1 MAVTIAKERWTSKVA
16 EEAYGSQGI
25 KVGGETTLPFLQFE
39 GEIPNRPVTAL
50 EVFDTEPK
58 DYPDFLREPFAD
70 VISDPVAW
78 AKKVVELGADMV
90 ALRLMS
96 AHPDWNNASAQDVA
110 KTAKAVAEAI
120 NVPLIII
127 GCGVEDKDG
136 EILPVVAEALEGQK
150 ALIGCVTANNYKS
163 ITAAANGYGHYV
175 IASSP
180 LDINLCKQLNIL
192 INEMGLPL
200 DRIAFDPL
208 VGALGY
214 GIEYA
219 YSIMER
225 ARMGALTGDKTLATP
240 IVAFIGQEAWKAKE
254 AKDADAPEWGPQGD
268 RAILWEVTT
277 ATTFAIAGANIFIM
291 RHPES
296 IKKFNA
302 FVDEAMKSNAY

>member
-1 MAVTIAKERWTSKVA
+1 MCSSDLKRMEKS
-16 EEAYGSQGI
+16 
-25 KVGGETTLPFLQFE
+25 FLW
-39 GEIPNRPVTAL
+39 L
-50 EVFDTEPK
+50 
-58 DYPDFLREPFAD
+58 
-70 VISDPVAW
+70 
-78 AKKVVELGADMV
+78 
-90 ALRLMS
+90 LRLLR
-96 AHPDWNNASAQDVA
+96 V
-110 KTAKAVAEAI
+110 K
-120 NVPLIII
+120 
-127 GCGVEDKDG
+127 
-136 EILPVVAEALEGQK
+136 K

-208 VGALGY
+208 IGALGY

-240 IVAFIGQEAWKAKE
+240 IVAFIGQEAWNKKE
-254 AKDADAPEWGPQGD
+254 AKDADAPEWGLQGD

>member
-16 EEAYGSQGI
+16 EEVYGSQGL
-25 KVGGETTLPFLQFE
+25 KVGGETTLPFLHFE
-39 GEIPNRPVTAL
+39 GEIPNRMITAL
-50 EVFDTEPK
+50 EVYDSEPK
-58 DYPDFLREPFAD
+58 DWPEILTEPFAG
-70 VISDPVAW
+70 VLNDPIAW
-78 AKKVVELGADMV
+78 AKKVVEYGADMV

-96 AHPDWNNASAQDVA
+96 AHPDWDNASAQDVA
-110 KTAKAVAEAI
+110 KTAKAVADAVD
-120 NVPLIII
+120 VPLIVI
-127 GCGVEDKDG
+127 GCGVEEKDG
-136 EILPVVAEALEGQK
+136 EILPVVAEALEGKK
-150 ALIGCVTANNYKS
+150 ALIGCATANNYKS
-163 ITAAANGYGHYV
+163 ITAAANGYGHSV

-254 AKDADAPEWGPQGD
+254 AKDADTPEWGPLAD
-268 RAILWEVTT
+268 RAILWETTT
-277 ATTFAIAGANIFIM
+277 AVTFAISGANIFVM

-296 IKKFNA
+296 VKKFD
-302 FVDEAMKSNAY
+302 VYLDEAMKSNAY